1 MNELIAELQRLYFPQ
16 CATTTLAAALAA
28 EGEAAMDPVA
38 ADGRV
43 TALVIS
49 LDCSLWAQAAHL
61 CEQVQD
67 ELGLPAPAVSV
78 SGGSAYGLW
87 FSVAEAVPRARAVA
101 FLESLRRRYLAEVPA
116 ARLSFHPPAPLSL
129 VPACQGADRWSA
141 YIDPS
146 LGSMFV
152 TEPWLEMAPSPQKQA
167 ELLVGQTRIKPAD
180 FDAAL
185 ALLEG
190 ADSAGSPA
198 ASAPSEARV
207 SGRHDEPVGFLL
219 AIMNDDAIETRL
231 RIEAA
236 KALLPYFRKPA
247 A

>member
-78 SGGSAYGLW
+78 SGGSHGGRGTHVGAGNVTGSSTGCTVGIGPLH
-87 FSVAEAVPRARAVA
+87 SGRCSA
-101 FLESLRRRYLAEVPA
+101 RRR
-116 ARLSFHPPAPLSL
+116 
-129 VPACQGADRWSA
+129 CSA
-141 YIDPS
+141 S
-146 LGSMFV
+146 SAFRCVSSGS
-152 TEPWLEMAPSPQKQA
+152 
-167 ELLVGQTRIKPAD
+167 
-180 FDAAL
+180 
-185 ALLEG
+185 
-190 ADSAGSPA
+190 
-198 ASAPSEARV
+198 
-207 SGRHDEPVGFLL
+207 
-219 AIMNDDAIETRL
+219 
-231 RIEAA
+231 
-236 KALLPYFRKPA
+236 
-247 A
+247 